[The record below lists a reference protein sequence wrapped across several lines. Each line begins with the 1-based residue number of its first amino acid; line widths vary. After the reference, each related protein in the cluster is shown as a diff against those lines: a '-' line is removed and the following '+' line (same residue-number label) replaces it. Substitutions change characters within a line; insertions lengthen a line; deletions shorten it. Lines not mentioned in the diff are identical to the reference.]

1 MNDKSDGKNDIP
13 KILYVKGTN
22 IPIYKII
29 DILSWGGDVKTL
41 LSEMPQISQPDLR
54 ASFAN
59 LSYFLQKF
67 GVSDDVSIDINHFR
81 KKLSEKT
88 KQPEHQSK
96 ITTSELLVSKKV
108 TDAIQVYVDGCSK
121 GNPGKA
127 GIGVV
132 FIGTDGKVLEEIS
145 KSIEDTTNNQAE
157 YIALITALEKA
168 KSKDYNKLQIFSDS
182 ELMVNQIKGKYKIKS
197 KELQALSEKVKSLLK
212 DFKQFQLHRI
222 NRKEN
227 KRADKLSS
235 EAISES

>member
-1 MNDKSDGKNDIP
+1 MDGKSKDKKDIP

-29 DILSWGGDVKTL
+29 DILSWGGDVRTL

-67 GVSDDVSIDINHFR
+67 GVSDDVSVDISQFQ
-81 KKLSEKT
+81 KKLSVKT
-88 KQPEHQSK
+88 KHSEPQSK
-96 ITTSELLVSKKV
+96 ISTSELLVSKKV
-108 TDAIQVYVDGCSK
+108 TDAIHVYVDGCSK

-127 GIGVV
+127 GIGIV

-145 KSIEDTTNNQAE
+145 ESIEDTTSNQAE
-157 YIALITALEKA
+157 YTALITALERA
-168 KSKDYNKLQIFSDS
+168 KSKGYNKLQVFSDS

-197 KELQALSEKVKSLLK
+197 KDLQVLYEKVKSLLK
-212 DFKQFQLHRI
+212 DFVQFQIHRI
-222 NRKEN
+222 DRKEN
-227 KRADKLSS
+227 KRADKLSYQ
-235 EAISES
+235 AISES